1 MIDKKTLLELLLFL
15 YEQGRPI
22 GVNEIENKF
31 NISFNEI
38 KELNEYKNLLE
49 EIVYTDFLDLIYA
62 DHLERFL
69 IDEIGIILEDEN
81 KEISLKELRDI
92 ITRSFYHVFWDNR
105 FTTSHINFES
115 LHNGDDFLLK
125 IIKKNDHLFYIKDED
140 SFSDYFIKIGNKKWI
155 EEKIFEA
162 EKILRNEIVF
172 SIFKPLNKISFT
184 LSKLTQRTNRSVNF
198 LGLPKPYGEE
208 LIEKIIKDNPD
219 RFIYNEETKTVE
231 LVDDLIYLE
240 NSFNKNKQL
249 LKDFNSKSED
259 SGFLAFSFIG
269 KSFPLNEA
277 KDYISTRPIIY
288 ITTIEN
294 LSEEFQNLIENK
306 ESELIEILSAILPE
320 DTKILEWINQNL
332 AVSFVE
338 FDEDYMNLIRN
349 QVIEKFSPIFNLNDN
364 PGNLFQYTLKNKLE
378 EYRKKF
384 VNEKTDSEIDYDKKN
399 SRFRK
404 RNKQT
409 KKRK

>member
-1 MIDKKTLLELLLFL
+1 MSFFMINKKTLLELLLFL

-22 GVNEIENKF
+22 EVNEIKNKF
-31 NISFNEI
+31 NISFDEI

-49 EIVYTDFLDLIYA
+49 EIVYTNFLDLIYA

-69 IDEIGIILEDEN
+69 IDEIGTILEDEN

-92 ITRSFYHVFWDNR
+92 IKRSFYFSFWNNK
-105 FTTSHINFES
+105 FTTSVINFQC

-125 IIKKNDHLFYIKDED
+125 IIKKNDHLFYIKNED
-140 SFSDYFIKIGNKKWI
+140 SFWDYYIKIGNKKWI

-162 EKILRNEIVF
+162 EKILRNRIIF
-172 SIFKPLNKISFT
+172 SIFKPLNKTSFT
-184 LSKLTQRTNRSVNF
+184 LSKLTQRTNRSIIDPD
-198 LGLPKPYGEE
+198 LPKPYSEE

-219 RFIYNEETKTVE
+219 RFIYNEKTKIVE
-231 LVDDLIYLE
+231 LVDDLIFLE

-259 SGFLAFSFIG
+259 SGFIAFSFIG
-269 KSFPLNEA
+269 KIFPLSEA

-288 ITTIEN
+288 ITTVEN
-294 LSEEFQNLIENK
+294 LSEEFQNLIETK
-306 ESELIEILSAILPE
+306 ESELIEIISAILPE
-320 DTKILEWINQNL
+320 DIKIIDWINQNL

-338 FDEDYMNLIRN
+338 FDKNYMNLIRN

-364 PGNLFQYTLKNKLE
+364 PGNLFQYTLKNKFE

-384 VNEKTDSEIDYDKKN
+384 SDEKTDTEN
-399 SRFRK
+399 
-404 RNKQT
+404 
-409 KKRK
+409 